1 MGIPDG
7 FTVIVIVGI
16 ANIVIGNKDPFSM
29 TCVNGIE
36 QNSRKTDQEH
46 FLVHLYKVSSH
57 VWNVLIDSI
66 NCILRP
72 KTEFR
77 LLELPN

>member
-1 MGIPDG
+1 
-7 FTVIVIVGI
+7 
-16 ANIVIGNKDPFSM
+16 M

-36 QNSRKTDQEH
+36 QNSRKTNQEH

-57 VWNVLIDSI
+57 GWNALIDSI